1 MNRALV
7 LVGSL
12 LLLAGLLWPVIRR
25 LHLFRLPGD
34 FVVERPG
41 FKLFVPIT
49 TMILLSL
56 AFTLLAWLLG
66 RR

>member
-1 MNRALV
+1 
-7 LVGSL
+7 
-12 LLLAGLLWPVIRR
+12 
-25 LHLFRLPGD
+25 LPGD

>member
-12 LLLAGLLWPVIRR
+12 LLLAGLLWPFIRR
-25 LHLFRLPGD
+25 LNLFRLPGD
-34 FVVERPG
+34 IVVERPG

-49 TMILLSL
+49 TLILVSL
-56 AFTLLAWLLG
+56 VLTLVVWLLG